1 MNMKKLLMAGF
12 ALMAAACT
20 SPRVVVEIENT
31 SDVDR
36 DYETVELAWNDL
48 SIDGLT
54 PENVVVSDCGGA
66 QIPSQVIYEGETP
79 AALIFQVSAGAGE
92 STQVIVA
99 HGVREEYPALVYGRY
114 VPERLDD
121 YAWENNKMAFRAYGP
136 ALETAPGEMLAT
148 PGFDTWVKSV
158 EYPVIDLRYKRG
170 NYHHD
175 YGDGMDCY
183 KVGRT
188 LGAGA
193 SAPYVD
199 GKLWLSRNY
208 VTYET
213 LANGPVRTA
222 VRLTYGAFDVN
233 GQEVSV
239 VKTIT
244 LDANRHFNRIE
255 NVYTG
260 DFTTLPVAAGF
271 VRHNIKELQSGEGWL
286 AFREEASDTQDP
298 EADGDIFGAVVAAGS
313 RIETEADGHAV
324 AVVDVKPGEP
334 MIYYAGT
341 GWSKGDIASTDQWIA
356 LANEQASAIREPLRI
371 SVKK

>member
-1 MNMKKLLMAGF
+1 MKKLLMAGF
-12 ALMAAACT
+12 ALLAAACT
-20 SPRVVVEIENT
+20 SPRVKVEIENT

-36 DYETVELAWNDL
+36 NYETVELAWNDL
-48 SIDGLT
+48 SIEGLT
-54 PENVVVSDCGGA
+54 PENVVVSDSDGA
-66 QIPSQVIYEGETP
+66 QIPSQVIFEGENP
-79 AALIFQVSAGAGE
+79 AALIFQVSVEAE
-92 STQVIVA
+92 KSVQTTVA
-99 HGVREEYPALVYGRY
+99 QGIREEYPTLVYGRY

-233 GQEVSV
+233 GVEVSV

-255 NVYTG
+255 NVYSG
-260 DFTTLPVAAGF
+260 DFGTLPVAAGF

-286 AFREEASDTQDP
+286 AFREEASDTKDP

-313 RIETEADGHAV
+313 RIEAEADGHAV
-324 AVVDVKPGEP
+324 AVVDVKPDVP

-341 GWSKGDIASTDQWIA
+341 GWSKGDITSTDQWVA
-356 LANEQASAIREPLRI
+356 LANEQAAAILEPLRI
-371 SVKK
+371 TVIK

>member
-1 MNMKKLLMAGF
+1 MKKFLMAGF
-12 ALMAAACT
+12 ALWMAACT
-20 SPRVVVEIENT
+20 SPRVTVEVKNT
-31 SDVDR
+31 SDFDR
-36 DYETVELAWNDL
+36 NHETVELAWNDL

-54 PENVVVSDCGGA
+54 PENVVVSDCSGA
-66 QIPSQVIYEGETP
+66 QIPSQVIYEGDTP
-79 AALIFQVSAGAGE
+79 AALIFQVSVYAGE
-92 STQVIVA
+92 SADVTVA
-99 HGVREEYPALVYGRY
+99 PGVREEYPVLVYGRY

-158 EYPVIDLRYKRG
+158 EYPVIDLRYERG

-208 VTYET
+208 TTYET

-233 GQEVSV
+233 GREVSV

-255 NVYTG
+255 NIYTG
-260 DFTTLPVAAGF
+260 DFETLPIAAGF
-271 VRHNIKELQSGEGWL
+271 IRHKIKEFENYEGWL

-298 EADGDIFGAVVAAGS
+298 EADGDIFCAVVAAGA
-313 RIETEADGHAV
+313 RIVPEADGHAV
-324 AVVDVKPGEP
+324 AVVEVKPGEP
-334 MIYYAGT
+334 MTYYAGT
-341 GWSKGDIASTDQWIA
+341 GWSKGDIESTEQWMA
-356 LANEQASAIREPLRI
+356 LANEQAAAVKEPLQATI
-371 SVKK
+371 KK